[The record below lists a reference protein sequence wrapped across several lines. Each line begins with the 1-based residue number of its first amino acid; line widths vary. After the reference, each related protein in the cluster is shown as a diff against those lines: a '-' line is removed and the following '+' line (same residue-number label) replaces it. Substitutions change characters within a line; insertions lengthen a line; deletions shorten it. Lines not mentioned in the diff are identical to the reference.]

1 MSQQSEAVKE
11 QVKYIGPAKCDICD
25 SMRADVAEFKAGF
38 FVNGR
43 VCDTCTGLI
52 LRGFKRGVGGD
63 AE

>member
-1 MSQQSEAVKE
+1 MSLQSEAVKE
-11 QVKYIGPAKCDICD
+11 QVKYVGAAKCDICE

-52 LRGFKRGVGGD
+52 LRGFSKSKGGD
-63 AE
+63 A